1 MRKLRADYI
10 DKEDGYTLP
19 LEQLGVIPQ
28 AAHVFEGKSIHAL
41 NAALAARRPLLV
53 CGEPGT
59 GKSQLAR
66 AAAQELR
73 RTYIPFVVDSRT
85 EARDLLWRFDAV
97 ARLTKAQTLGA
108 LGAKEEEIRQQL
120 ETSNFVH
127 PGPLWWA
134 FNWQSALDRAK
145 KVSGRQHESPFP
157 QADDADPER
166 GCVVLIDEI
175 DKAESDVPN
184 GLLEALGA
192 GQFQPEGQSRP
203 VAAQGRPPL
212 VLITSNG
219 ERALPDA
226 FLRRCLVLFLELPSG
241 KGFAELMVVRGKS
254 HFPDLADP
262 VLSRAAEIVGQD
274 REAAKGEQVGPIPGQ
289 AEYLDLL
296 RAVDELEPDDEK
308 AQLNALDR
316 IAAFALGKRR
326 INQL

>member
-1 MRKLRADYI
+1 MRMTRANFI
-10 DKEDGYTLP
+10 KRKDGYTLQ
-19 LEQLGVIPQ
+19 LEQVGIIPQ

-66 AAAQELR
+66 AAAKELR

-108 LGAKEEEIRQQL
+108 LKSPEEEVRKQL
-120 ETSNFVH
+120 HPSNFVH

-134 FNWQSALDRAK
+134 FSWRGARDRAK
-145 KVSGRQHESPFP
+145 RISGRSDESPFP
-157 QADDADPER
+157 QADDADSER

-192 GQFQPEGQSRP
+192 GQFQPEGQSDP
-203 VAAQGRPPL
+203 VVAGGQPPL
-212 VLITSNG
+212 VVITTNG

-226 FLRRCLVLFLELPSG
+226 FLRRCLVLFLDLPSG
-241 KGFAELMVVRGKS
+241 KGFTKLMVLRGRS
-254 HFPDLADP
+254 HFPDLAEP
-262 VLSRAAEIVGQD
+262 VLTRAAEIVGED
-274 REAAKGEQVGPIPGQ
+274 RETAKGEQIGPIPGQ

-296 RAVDELEPDDEK
+296 RAVADLEPENEK
-308 AQLNALDR
+308 AQLEALDR